1 MLLNRRRT
9 GVYILVLVIV
19 LSFVLASCS
28 NDQAKSAKKEKEEK
42 FIWLPYDQALTKS
55 SVENIPTLLFFYSDN
70 CGWCRKMEQE
80 NFANKE
86 VQDILIEYF
95 ASVRID
101 SNSSNNV
108 VAGAQKMTEKQLSTE
123 LYNVTGLPT
132 IWFLDSENQKIA
144 NLPGFVPVDTF
155 LDILHYIGEG
165 YYKEHTFPEYLELK
179 QESQ

>member
-1 MLLNRRRT
+1 MLLNRRRI
-9 GVYILVLVIV
+9 YNILVLVIV

-28 NDQAKSAKKEKEEK
+28 NDQAKSTEKEKEEK
-42 FIWLPYDQALTKS
+42 FTWLPYDQALTKS
-55 SVENIPTLLFFYSDN
+55 NVENVPTLLYFYSDN
-70 CGWCRKMEQE
+70 CTWCRKMEKE

-86 VQDILIEYF
+86 VQDILIEHF

-101 SNSSNNV
+101 SNSNNNV
-108 VAGAQKMTEKQLSTE
+108 IVGEQKITERQLSIE

-132 IWFLDSENQKIA
+132 IWFLDSENRKIA

-155 LDILHYIGEG
+155 LDILRYIGEG

>member
-1 MLLNRRRT
+1 MFLKRRKA
-9 GVYILVLVIV
+9 GLYVLILIILIF
-19 LSFVLASCS
+19 LSLTSCS

-55 SVENIPTLLFFYSDN
+55 SVENVPTLLYFYSDN
-70 CGWCRKMEQE
+70 CTWCRKMEKE

-86 VQDILIEYF
+86 VQDILIEHF

-101 SNSSNNV
+101 SNSSNNIIV
-108 VAGAQKMTEKQLSTE
+108 GEQKITERQLSIE

-132 IWFLDSENQKIA
+132 IWFLDSENRKIA

-155 LDILHYIGEG
+155 LDILRYIGKG